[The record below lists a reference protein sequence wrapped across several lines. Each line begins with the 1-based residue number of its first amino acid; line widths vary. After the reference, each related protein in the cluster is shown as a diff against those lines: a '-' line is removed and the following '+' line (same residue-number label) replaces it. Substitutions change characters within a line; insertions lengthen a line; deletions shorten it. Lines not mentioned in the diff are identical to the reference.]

1 MGSSKKGTALS
12 MGKKNTGMFVKIA
25 IFALAVFAGIYIVHL
40 QLKSNALRTE
50 RDIKK
55 AEVTAFQ
62 DQKDELEEKLKAPVD
77 EKYII
82 DIAKDK
88 LNLRLPEEIMFYND
102 LYN

>member
-12 MGKKNTGMFVKIA
+12 MDKKNTGMFVKIA

-40 QLKSNALRTE
+40 QLKSNALRT
-50 RDIKK
+50 
-55 AEVTAFQ
+55 
-62 DQKDELEEKLKAPVD
+62 ELEEKLKAPVD

>member
-12 MGKKNTGMFVKIA
+12 MDKKNTGMFVKIA

-62 DQKDELEEKLKAPVD
+62 DQKD
-77 EKYII
+77 II